1 MKDDSQLADLTVLRN
16 GVGLS
21 IESVLLERR
30 IVMFSTEVTRESCN
44 QLQKILLT
52 LDELEYKGK
61 KHQDIY
67 LYIDSFGGSAYA
79 LFGIYDAMQHI
90 KSDIVT
96 VCTGVAMS
104 AAAIMLI
111 SGAEGKRYALP
122 HSRIMIHEM
131 RAAIQTKPHADYKI
145 DVQESAKISDMV
157 YSIMIKHAKKDKDGN
172 VLGFGGDPYN
182 FDVDV
187 VSHEIMS
194 PEKAKEWI
202 AKWSERD
209 RFMNPRQALNMGF
222 IDNIIETKQMP
233 HYLTEEKKDGQ
244 S

>member
-1 MKDDSQLADLTVLRN
+1 MENHNLADLTVVRN
-16 GVGLS
+16 GIGIN

-30 IVMFSTEVTRESCN
+30 IIMFSTDVSGNSCN
-44 QLQKILLT
+44 ELQKILLT

-67 LYIDSFGGSAYA
+67 LYIDSFGGNAYA
-79 LFGIYDAMQHI
+79 LFGIYDTMQHI
-90 KSDIVT
+90 KSDVVT

-104 AAAIMLI
+104 AAAIMLM

-131 RAAIQTKPHADYKI
+131 RAGIQNKPYADYKI
-145 DVQESAKISDMV
+145 DTGESAHISDMV
-157 YSIMIKHAKKDKDGN
+157 YSIMINHTKKDRDGN
-172 VLGFGGDPYN
+172 VLGFGGDPYAFN
-182 FDVDV
+182 ADA
-187 VSHEIMS
+187 VSNEAMS

-202 AKWSERD
+202 AKWCERD
-209 RFMNPRQALNMGF
+209 RFLNPKQALNMGF
-222 IDNIIETKQMP
+222 IDSIIETKRMP
-233 HYLTEEKKDGQ
+233 HYIIEEKQNGQ